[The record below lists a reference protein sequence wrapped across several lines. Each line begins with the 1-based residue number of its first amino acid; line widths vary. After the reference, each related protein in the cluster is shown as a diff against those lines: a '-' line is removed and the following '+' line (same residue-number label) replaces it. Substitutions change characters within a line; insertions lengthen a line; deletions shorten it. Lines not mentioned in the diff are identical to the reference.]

1 MNLDDMTAKLKEAS
15 AVIPGKK
22 LKIDFGDAGAIL
34 LDGVANV
41 VTNDAAGAADTS
53 ISISW
58 NDWEALA
65 AGTLDPMSAFMQGKL
80 KIQGDMG
87 LAMQMQAML
96 GKLKNA

>member
-1 MNLDDMTAKLKEAS
+1 MNLDDMTAKLREAN

-34 LDGVANV
+34 LDGVANI

-53 ISISW
+53 IAISW
-58 NDWEALA
+58 NDWEDLA
-65 AGTLDPMSAFMQGKL
+65 SGTLDPMSAFMQGKL

-87 LAMQMQAML
+87 LAMQMQGML
-96 GKLKNA
+96 SKLKNA

>member
-1 MNLDDMTAKLKEAS
+1 MNLDDMTAKLKEAN

-34 LDGVANV
+34 LDGVANA

-58 NDWEALA
+58 SDWEALA
-65 AGTLDPMSAFMQGKL
+65 GGTLDPMSAFMQGKL